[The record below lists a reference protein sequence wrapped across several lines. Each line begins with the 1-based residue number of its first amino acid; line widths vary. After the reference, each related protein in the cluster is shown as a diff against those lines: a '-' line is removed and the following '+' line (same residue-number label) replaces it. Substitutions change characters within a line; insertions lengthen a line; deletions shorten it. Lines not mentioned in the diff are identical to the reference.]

1 MGKLALSLDTL
12 RLKWGIVAAPAPK
25 KTQTKEIKSEDRVLS
40 AVTKNQLKKR
50 RPKKRRR

>member
-1 MGKLALSLDTL
+1 MKNAPLSLDTL

-25 KTQTKEIKSEDRVLS
+25 KAQVKEIKSEDQILS
-40 AVTKNQLKKR
+40 AATKNQLKKR

>member
-12 RLKWGIVAAPAPK
+12 RLKWGVETAQAPK
-25 KTQTKEIKSEDRVLS
+25 KPQVKEIKSEEQVL
-40 AVTKNQLKKR
+40 AAITKNQLKKR